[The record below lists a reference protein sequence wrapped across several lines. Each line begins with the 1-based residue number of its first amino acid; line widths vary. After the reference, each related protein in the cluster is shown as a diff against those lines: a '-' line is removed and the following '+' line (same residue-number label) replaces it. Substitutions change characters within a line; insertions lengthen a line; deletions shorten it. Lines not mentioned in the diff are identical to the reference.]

1 MIFRRMETKELNAA
15 VEKNDI
21 CLLLIILQKRND
33 LMETIEAIQNYI
45 PLLLKGTLL

>member
-21 CLLLIILQKRND
+21 CLLLIIFQKRND
-33 LMETIEAIQNYI
+33 LMETIEAIQS
-45 PLLLKGTLL
+45 PFS